1 MRKRCVMKRVKVA
14 PGKFVVVRSELVE
27 KAARIRMPTKAEFD
41 AGIELEPR
49 NVRVLLGPKGA
60 RKR

>member
-1 MRKRCVMKRVKVA
+1 MKRVKVA
-14 PGKFVVVRSELVE
+14 PGKFVVVRPELVE

-41 AGIELEPR
+41 ATIELEPR
-49 NVRVLLGPKGA
+49 NVRVLLGPQGA